1 MKKIEALIRPEM
13 LGIVKS
19 ALEDMGLSGITLTRV
34 EGRGRQKGL
43 LQKYNGKEYHVDFLS
58 KVKIEIYVD
67 DKDVEKT
74 IDTIQ
79 LSAATGQVGDGK
91 IVIIP
96 LEDVIRIRTKER
108 GSKAL

>member
-1 MKKIEALIRPEM
+1 M

-19 ALEDMGLSGITLTRV
+19 ALEDLGFSGMTLTRV

-43 LQKYNGKEYHVDFLS
+43 LQKYNGKEYRVDFLS

-67 DKDVEKT
+67 DKDVEKA
-74 IDTIQ
+74 IDAIQ
-79 LSAATGQVGDGK
+79 SSAATGQVGDGK

>member
-1 MKKIEALIRPEM
+1 MQKIEALIRPEM

-19 ALEDMGLSGITLTRV
+19 ALEDMGLSGMTLTRV

>member
-1 MKKIEALIRPEM
+1 MKKIETIIRPEM

-19 ALEDMGLSGITLTRV
+19 ALEDIGLSGMTITRV
-34 EGRGRQKGL
+34 EGRGRQKGIV
-43 LQKYNGKEYHVDFLS
+43 QKYKGKEYHVDFLS
-58 KVKIEIYVD
+58 KVKVEIFVD
-67 DKDVEKT
+67 DREVEKA

-79 LSAATGQVGDGK
+79 EAAATGQVGDGK
-91 IVIIP
+91 IIIVP

>member
-1 MKKIEALIRPEM
+1 MKKIETIIRPEM

-19 ALEDMGLSGITLTRV
+19 ALEEIGLSGMTITRV

-43 LQKYNGKEYHVDFLS
+43 VQKYNGKEYHVDFLS
-58 KVKIEIYVD
+58 KVKIEIFVD
-67 DKDVEKT
+67 DKEVEKT
-74 IDTIQ
+74 ISTIQ
-79 LSAATGQVGDGK
+79 EAAATGQVGDGK
-91 IVIIP
+91 IIIVP

>member
-1 MKKIEALIRPEM
+1 MKKIETIVRPEM

-19 ALEDMGLSGITLTRV
+19 ALEDIGLSGMTITRV

-43 LQKYNGKEYHVDFLS
+43 VQKYNGKEYHVDFLS
-58 KVKIEIYVD
+58 KVKIEVYVD
-67 DKDVEKT
+67 DKEVEKAVT
-74 IDTIQ
+74 VIQ
-79 LSAATGQVGDGK
+79 EAAATGQVGDGK

-96 LEDVIRIRTKER
+96 LEDVIRIRTRER

>member
-1 MKKIEALIRPEM
+1 MKKIETIVRPEM

-19 ALEDMGLSGITLTRV
+19 SLEDIGISGMTITRV

-43 LQKYNGKEYHVDFLS
+43 IQKYNGKEYHVDFLS

-67 DKDVEKT
+67 DKEVEKA
-74 IDTIQ
+74 IDIIQ
-79 LSAATGQVGDGK
+79 SSAVTGQVGDGK

-96 LEDVIRIRTKER
+96 LEDVVRIRTKER

>member
-19 ALEDMGLSGITLTRV
+19 ALEDMGLSGMTLTRV